1 MSDIKLTHHQ
11 AHLAFFCMMQAS
23 CPIDSNV
30 TNLLTQQKPLSK
42 RETSPLN
49 FIFQNNETVCSIYFF
64 YVPLD

>member
-30 TNLLTQQKPLSK
+30 TNLLTQQKP
-42 RETSPLN
+42 
-49 FIFQNNETVCSIYFF
+49 QN
-64 YVPLD
+64 